1 MTFMINSALAFSTG
15 VITGFGIGGGTI
27 LVLVLTLFMGYGQ
40 TEAQGVNL
48 VYFLPSAVA
57 ALVSHIKN
65 KRIDWK
71 VSVTAGASGVASALI
86 AAFLATKTEPAKLS
100 RYFGFFLLAI
110 AVSEICSMLKERKNS
125 PPD

>member
-1 MTFMINSALAFSTG
+1 MINSALAFSTG

-40 TEAQGVNL
+40 TEAQGINL
-48 VYFLPSAVA
+48 VYFLPSAVS

-71 VSVTAGASGVASALI
+71 VSVAAGASGVASALL

-100 RYFGFFLLAI
+100 RYFGFFLLSI
-110 AVSEICSMLKERKNS
+110 AVSEICSMVKERKNS